1 MTSTLKF
8 IFNNLL
14 KRSRSVQSVGGFTLI
29 ELLVAMLLAFLVITP
44 LLGFMI
50 NVMDTD
56 RKEQAKANSEQEIQ
70 AALDYITRDLQQ
82 AIYIYDANG
91 IKAIADTDATKS
103 QLPPANSNRVPV
115 LVFWKRE
122 FVNQGVPIKT
132 GEIDDSFVY
141 SLVAYYLIKDTN
153 ATWSKAARI
162 ARWQIKDGVTDD
174 NVTAGLCTAYPTKKY
189 VSGQCPDAGFEGF
202 NLEQAGSLEDKMNA
216 WKKASATYTQVP
228 IALVDFI
235 DHTATTAAPAK
246 TCPTD
251 PSSKVTLSQVPL
263 STLDSLQMTSFY
275 ACIDRVNTTAE
286 VFLRGNALARMR
298 NDNLNYD
305 PNNTTYFPS
314 ASIKVQGHGYLFTK

>member
-1 MTSTLKF
+1 MKSTLKF
-8 IFNNLL
+8 LLRNLL
-14 KRSRSVQSVGGFTLI
+14 KRSRVVHSIGGFTLI
-29 ELLVAMLLAFLVITP
+29 ELLVALLLAFLVITP

-56 RKEQAKANSEQEIQ
+56 RKEQAKVNSEQEIQ

-91 IKAIADTDATKS
+91 IKAIATNTDSTS

-122 FVNQGVPIKT
+122 FVNQKITIKT

-153 ATWSKAARI
+153 AIWSKAARV
-162 ARWQIKDGVTDD
+162 ARWQIKDGVRDD

-189 VSGQCPDAGFEGF
+189 VSSQCPDPGFEGF

-235 DHTATTAAPAK
+235 DHTTTGAPAK
-246 TCPTD
+246 TCPTG
-251 PSSKVTLSQVPL
+251 LSQVPP
-263 STLDSLQMTSFY
+263 STLDSLQITSFY

-286 VFLRGNALARMR
+286 VFLRGNALARLQ

-314 ASIKVQGHGYLFTK
+314 ASIKVQGHGYLYTK